1 MIKFLPLGGALEIGA
16 SCFYININGT
26 GIILD
31 SGLHPR
37 QKGINALPDFELI
50 KNENVDAVL
59 ISHAH
64 QDHIASLPFLI
75 RNHPYLQIFMTVQSL
90 EIAEKTL
97 HNSSR
102 ILKEQL
108 NENDLIVPYSHE
120 EINLLLRTVREKDYN
135 EKFYING
142 IASSYTKELEIEFYD
157 AGHILGSAGILIK
170 TQDGKSFFYTGD
182 INLSTQSIL
191 NGGDLPDEKI
201 DTLILETTYG
211 ATDSK
216 LLNDWRHEELRLAK
230 YLNKIF
236 SNGGSVL
243 VPVFALGKTQELLSI
258 INRLMKKGLLIETN
272 IYSGGLSKEISS
284 VYDKHKY
291 KVKRKN
297 KNFELKDIPQLNLY
311 EIKDFNEF
319 RRNPGIV
326 LASSGMMIKGTKSYE
341 LMKNWIKYDD
351 FGIVIVGY
359 MDEESPGFVFANSK
373 KGDIVK
379 IAGIENPVEIK
390 CNVEKFYFPSHSKRE
405 DLIDIVKILKPEN
418 VVLIHGDP
426 EAIDWVGHNILN
438 EFHDIKLY
446 EARKG
451 NWLKF

>member
-258 INRLMKKGLLIETN
+258 LNRLMKKGLLIETN

-405 DLIDIVKILKPEN
+405 DLIEIVKILKPEN

-426 EAIDWVGHNILN
+426 EAIDWVGHKILN
-438 EFHDIKLY
+438 EFNDIKLY